1 MTTRSQPWQE
11 FGLSQRWSDKKRTAG
26 SRYATDSAYSFPVRN
41 KSSGAQS
48 SAPVFYE
55 ATYKYNKKI
64 GAELAI
70 LSGGL
75 NNMLMMIAQ
84 LLTVSC
90 ADPNGVLLLPPMDI
104 DPLRAL
110 MQDKIHESPAALRTR
125 KNRGGYQLHPL
136 HPRRRRQ
143 GRSWADSKISSTF
156 LTSSPT
162 PLNSAGLGLTTA
174 ARALSCG
181 RASRPQAL
189 TSCRCL

>member
-110 MQDKIHESPAALRTR
+110 MQDKIHESPA
-125 KNRGGYQLHPL
+125 G
-136 HPRRRRQ
+136 
-143 GRSWADSKISSTF
+143 
-156 LTSSPT
+156 
-162 PLNSAGLGLTTA
+162 
-174 ARALSCG
+174 
-181 RASRPQAL
+181 
-189 TSCRCL
+189 